1 MILAR
6 NLDFHCIFFTDEF
19 KIDLNLY
26 TKDSI
31 RLEHE
36 TKEKL
41 KSGDL
46 SVYNLINRQQKKF
59 ENWSFQAVF
68 LFMVLEN

>member
-6 NLDFHCIFFTDEF
+6 NLDPHCIFFTYEC
-19 KIDLNLY
+19 KIDLSLY

-31 RLEHE
+31 RLEPE

>member
-19 KIDLNLY
+19 KIDLSSY

-31 RLEHE
+31 RLEPE

-46 SVYNLINRQQKKF
+46 SVYNFIN
-59 ENWSFQAVF
+59 
-68 LFMVLEN
+68 M

>member
-19 KIDLNLY
+19 KIDLSSY

-31 RLEHE
+31 RLEPE

-59 ENWSFQAVF
+59 EYWSFQAVF